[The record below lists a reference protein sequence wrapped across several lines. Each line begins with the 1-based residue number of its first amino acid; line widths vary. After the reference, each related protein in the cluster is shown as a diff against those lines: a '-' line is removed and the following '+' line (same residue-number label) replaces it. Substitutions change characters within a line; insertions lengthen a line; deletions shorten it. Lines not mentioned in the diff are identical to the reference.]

1 VIFCGSLLIGA
12 VVEALLTRVPP
23 LQIILASRSARP
35 LIVFSTMALVFVALW
50 LVPALAAGQRPVDYS
65 VPLLMVGLFAAIA
78 ALVYSTRVT
87 VTDHGLIIRTWYVVR
102 HSIPFGEVGH
112 SKVQYLA
119 EADWPVALT
128 IYGHGS
134 RAVLGR
140 IALKAVRK
148 EDAKWIC
155 SLPQLKPEI
164 HPGLTKARV

>member
-1 VIFCGSLLIGA
+1 
-12 VVEALLTRVPP
+12 
-23 LQIILASRSARP
+23 
-35 LIVFSTMALVFVALW
+35 
-50 LVPALAAGQRPVDYS
+50 
-65 VPLLMVGLFAAIA
+65 
-78 ALVYSTRVT
+78 
-87 VTDHGLIIRTWYVVR
+87 
-102 HSIPFGEVGH
+102 
-112 SKVQYLA
+112 
-119 EADWPVALT
+119 VALT

>member
-1 VIFCGSLLIGA
+1 
-12 VVEALLTRVPP
+12 
-23 LQIILASRSARP
+23 
-35 LIVFSTMALVFVALW
+35 
-50 LVPALAAGQRPVDYS
+50 
-65 VPLLMVGLFAAIA
+65 MVGLFAAIA